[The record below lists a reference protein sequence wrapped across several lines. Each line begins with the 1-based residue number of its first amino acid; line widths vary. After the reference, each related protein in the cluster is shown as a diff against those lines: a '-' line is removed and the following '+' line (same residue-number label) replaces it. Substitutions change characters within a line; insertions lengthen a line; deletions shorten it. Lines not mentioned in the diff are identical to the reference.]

1 MTARLVLTIHCPDRP
16 GIVGAVGGLLHG
28 LDCNIVESA
37 QFGDQQTRRFFMRI
51 VIESPSLGRDGLRG
65 ALAPVAGQYGM
76 SVAVRAAADRPRTL
90 ILVSRPGH
98 CLNDLL
104 YRRDIGDLPVEI
116 VGIVSNHRDWEG
128 LVAARGLGFH
138 HLPVTPDGRAAAER
152 QLSDLAAATGAELIV
167 LARYMQILSPA
178 LCAAFAGRL
187 INIHHSF
194 LPGFKGARPYHQAHA
209 HGVKLI
215 GATAHYVTADLDEG
229 PIIEQEVIR
238 VDHAMPP
245 DQLAAAGRD
254 IENIVLARAIR
265 WHAESRVLLNGNKTV
280 VFR

>member
-1 MTARLVLTIHCPDRP
+1 MPARLVLTIHCPDRP
-16 GIVGAVGGLLHG
+16 GIVGAVGGFLHG

-37 QFGDQQTRRFFMRI
+37 QFGDQDSRRFFMRI
-51 VIESPSLGRDGLRG
+51 VIESPALGRDALRD
-65 ALAPVAGQYGM
+65 ALAPVARHYGM
-76 SVAVRAAADRPRTL
+76 CVAVRAAQDRPRTL
-90 ILVSRPGH
+90 ILVSRAGH

-116 VGIVSNHRDWEG
+116 VGVVSNHPDWAE
-128 LVAARGLGFH
+128 LVTARGLGFH
-138 HLPVTPDGRAAAER
+138 HLPVTPGGRDTAER
-152 QLSDLAAATGAELIV
+152 QLHDLAAATGAELIV

-194 LPGFKGARPYHQAHA
+194 LPGFKGARPYHQAYA

-238 VDHAMPP
+238 VDHAMSPER
-245 DQLAAAGRD
+245 LAASGRD
-254 IENIVLARAIR
+254 IETIVLARAIR

-280 VFR
+280 VFP